1 MGKGRGGRGW
11 EGRGKEERKGGKGKG
26 EGLCSS
32 KNSLKYALALS
43 DIFGG
48 VDCSSGR
55 PLMSVGEDY

>member
-1 MGKGRGGRGW
+1 MGR
-11 EGRGKEERKGGKGKG
+11 EGKGGKERGKG